1 MRALVQR
8 VREAS
13 VAVDGSVYARIG
25 PGLLVLA
32 GITASDGP
40 DDREWLARKIVQ
52 LRVFDDDEGVMNRSV
67 LDAGGDV
74 LAVSQFTLY
83 ASTRKGNRPSYAAAA
98 PPDIARPAF
107 DAFVTA
113 LGNLLG
119 KAVPTGVFGAMM
131 QVALVNDGPVTIWL
145 DSNERNARA

>member
-13 VAVDGSVYARIG
+13 VAVGARVTGAIG

-32 GITASDGP
+32 GVTDGDTAEDSD
-40 DDREWLARKIVQ
+40 WLVHKIVQ
-52 LRVFDDDEGVMNRSV
+52 LRIFDDDAGIMNRSV
-67 LDAGGDV
+67 RDEGGGI

-98 PPDIARPAF
+98 RPEVAQPAF
-107 DAFVTA
+107 AAFVASLAAA
-113 LGNLLG
+113 LGQP
-119 KAVPTGVFGAMM
+119 VPTGEFGAHME
-131 QVALVNDGPVTIWL
+131 VRLVNDGPVTIWL
-145 DSNERNARA
+145 DSRARE